1 MVFLISKDF
10 KFSQHEM
17 AVINLKNSEAEHYK
31 PTLILS
37 ISYTTNKEKKA
48 NNRWTVDEQT
58 WNTLAIVQQIFCDE
72 IQRGSINVSHFDL
85 YCVSNGE
92 SSVEGKINTWNCI
105 AGKPWLLFK
114 YSMAASFPLIFVATL
129 EKFVETRTR
138 TKKQTTIHTFC
149 NEGALLIMSRKAKTL
164 SGDSWWFYSICE
176 SRTK

>member
-58 WNTLAIVQQIFCDE
+58 
-72 IQRGSINVSHFDL
+72 
-85 YCVSNGE
+85 
-92 SSVEGKINTWNCI
+92 
-105 AGKPWLLFK
+105 
-114 YSMAASFPLIFVATL
+114 
-129 EKFVETRTR
+129 
-138 TKKQTTIHTFC
+138 
-149 NEGALLIMSRKAKTL
+149 
-164 SGDSWWFYSICE
+164 
-176 SRTK
+176 